1 MYVCVRSRCVLL
13 FCMYF
18 FFFSSRRRHT
28 RCALVTGVQTCALP
42 ISAVEQIGEYVAE
55 VPAFAEFE
63 MHAFAAL
70 AAETAPSSARTI
82 AEGRT
87 RIALLVDFAPVIL
100 GALVG
105 VAQQI
110 IGVRDLGKPRR
121 GLGIILVPVRME
133 FLGQQIGRAHV

>member
-1 MYVCVRSRCVLL
+1 
-13 FCMYF
+13 
-18 FFFSSRRRHT
+18 
-28 RCALVTGVQTCALP
+28 
-42 ISAVEQIGEYVAE
+42 
-55 VPAFAEFE
+55 

-70 AAETAPSSARTI
+70 AAETAPSSSRTI

-110 IGVRDLGKPRR
+110 IGVRDLGKPLR
-121 GLGIILVPVRME
+121 GLGIILVPVTME
-133 FLGQQIGRAHV
+133 FFGLLAIRFIDHCFAGPSCQDFGSPSCGERV

>member
-1 MYVCVRSRCVLL
+1 
-13 FCMYF
+13 
-18 FFFSSRRRHT
+18 
-28 RCALVTGVQTCALP
+28 
-42 ISAVEQIGEYVAE
+42 
-55 VPAFAEFE
+55 

-133 FLGQQIGRAHV
+133 FLGQLAIRSEERRVGKECVNTCIYGWSPYH